1 MLKILPYIDKLR
13 ANLVFW
19 KRLVFGSIAVA
30 LMYYWYSGMMLH
42 QVWDSPFNYKG
53 ADFTYWLY
61 YFTGLPSLILHSETS
76 ALVFSIVIIS
86 VFVLNVI
93 WVNQRFLSIVAGVLL
108 LIYQVQ
114 FNMKIGYHA
123 HHLFGFQF
131 ALLPFYFSGKNFY
144 PSLVLAR
151 ILACLAYF
159 FAGFFKLYHGAWW
172 YVDSYSNVLKNQ
184 HAAYDYFNQG
194 DLRWMLSQY
203 IQAHPGIGLGLFVSA
218 MLLQLSFILGLFT
231 RRLDVLLALSIL
243 LFHVMDWLL
252 MNLGIFMSMTVL
264 MWLLL
269 YREFKTVEVQ

>member
-53 ADFTYWLY
+53 ADLSYWMY
-61 YFTGLPSLILHSETS
+61 YVTGLPDLILYSEVS
-76 ALVFSIVIIS
+76 AKMFSVLIII

-93 WVNQRFLSIVAGVLL
+93 WVNQRILSIIAGVLL
-108 LIYQVQ
+108 LIYQIQ

-123 HHLFGFQF
+123 HHLFGFHF

-151 ILACLAYF
+151 TLACLAYF
-159 FAGFFKLYHGAWW
+159 FAGFFKLYHGAWL
-172 YVDSYSNVLKNQ
+172 YVDSYANVLKNQ

-194 DLRWMLSQY
+194 DLRWVLSQF

-231 RRLDVLLALSIL
+231 RRLDVILAMSIL

-252 MNLGIFMSMTVL
+252 MNLGVFMSMTVL

-269 YREFKTVEVQ
+269 YREQKAVNIL